1 MPAQDATTF
10 AADTIAGAPSLLDSV
25 KAFAAGTPEAERPDA
40 LHELFYGFYA
50 RVAIT
55 DQATW
60 ELARWAR
67 DDLAGIDDLPPSM
80 AEALRDNALHVG
92 RELFATRIRTMSA
105 MGYVADQLRALR
117 DTLGDHAFALQRAVA
132 FDEDSG
138 TMRSYDLAVPGGHPD
153 LPYDPFTYDPQA
165 EGD

>member
-1 MPAQDATTF
+1 MPAREPTDPGA
-10 AADTIAGAPSLLDSV
+10 IASAPSLIDSV

-40 LHELFYGFYA
+40 LQELFYGFYA

-55 DQATW
+55 DQATHQ
-60 ELARWAR
+60 LARWAR
-67 DDLAGIDDLPPSM
+67 DDIAEIADLPPSM

-105 MGYVADQLRALR
+105 MGYVSEQLREVRSAM
-117 DTLGDHAFALQRAVA
+117 GDRPFALQRAVA
-132 FDEDSG
+132 FDEEAG
-138 TMRSYDLAVPGGHPD
+138 AMRSYDLAKPGEHPD
-153 LPYDPFTYDPQA
+153 LPYDPFAYDPQA